1 MRARPVHPA
10 VLDRLATLGRA
21 GALQP
26 ASYLFRN
33 GPFPSNL
40 GIMLY
45 QLYQAQS
52 DLLAPA
58 RQAASLWLD
67 FIGQVPRLKQLPAVR
82 LMAAGAELFTASVIT
97 HARRPFAINSVK
109 MDNRD
114 VAVTERVVT
123 STPFG
128 HLLRFEKDNLTP
140 QPKVLVVAPMSG
152 HFATLLRPTVQTMLA
167 DFDVYITDWVNAR
180 DVPVSAG
187 RFGLDEYVD
196 HLIHFLEVLGPDTH
210 LLAICQPAVQ
220 ALMATSVMSQARNP
234 ATPRT
239 LTLIAGPIDTRS
251 SPTRVNTMAKKQSI
265 GEYERKA
272 ISSVPARFAGAGRR
286 VYPGFYQLASF
297 MAMNADRHINAQ
309 LAQLRRLFAEDAEG
323 AAAHRRFYD
332 EYFAVA
338 DLPAEFY
345 LETVERVFQD
355 HLLAHGEMT
364 WHGQKVDPAA
374 IRRTSLL
381 VVEGERD
388 DICGVGQTMAAL
400 DLCSNIPAARKSYH
414 LQTGAG
420 HYGVF
425 SGRAWTGSIYPKVRA
440 MIQEAA

>member
-1 MRARPVHPA
+1 
-10 VLDRLATLGRA
+10 
-21 GALQP
+21 
-26 ASYLFRN
+26 
-33 GPFPSNL
+33 
-40 GIMLY
+40 MLY

-52 DLLAPA
+52 DLLAPTRA
-58 RQAASLWLD
+58 GAALWL
-67 FIGQVPRLKQLPAVR
+67 GLLAQVPAARALPAVR
-82 LMAAGAELFTASVIT
+82 LMAAGAELFTNAVVT
-97 HARRPFAINSVK
+97 HKRRPFAIPSVS
-109 MDNRD
+109 MDNRN
-114 VAVTERVVT
+114 VAVREVIAA
-123 STPFG
+123 STPFCD
-128 HLLRFEKDNLTP
+128 LLHFEKDCLTP

-167 DFDVYITDWVNAR
+167 DFDVYITDWRNAR
-180 DVPVSAG
+180 DVPVMAG

-196 HLIHFLEVLGPDTH
+196 ELIHCLEALGPGTN

-220 ALMATSVMSQARNP
+220 ALMATAIMAADRNP
-234 ATPRT
+234 AIPRT
-239 LTLIAGPIDTRS
+239 LTLMAGPIDTRL
-251 SPTRVNTMAKKQSI
+251 SPTRVNLLAKKQTI
-265 GEYERKA
+265 ADYERKA
-272 ISSVPARFAGAGRR
+272 ISSVPSRYAGAGRR

-309 LAQLRRLFAEDAEG
+309 LGQLRRLFTDDTEG

-345 LETVERVFQD
+345 LETVERVFQGHD
-355 HLLAHGEMT
+355 LADGKMT
-364 WHGQKVDPAA
+364 WHGRTVDPAA
-374 IRRTSLL
+374 IRRTTLM

-400 DLCSNIPAARKSYH
+400 DLCRNIPATRKSYH

-425 SGRAWTGSIYPKVRA
+425 SGRAWTGTIYPKMRA

>member
-1 MRARPVHPA
+1 
-10 VLDRLATLGRA
+10 
-21 GALQP
+21 
-26 ASYLFRN
+26 
-33 GPFPSNL
+33 
-40 GIMLY
+40 MLY

-52 DLLAPA
+52 DFLAPA
-58 RQAASLWLD
+58 RAGASLWLSLLS
-67 FIGQVPRLKQLPAVR
+67 QVPRARALPAVR
-82 LMAAGAELFTASVIT
+82 LMAAGAELFTSAVIT
-97 HARRPFAINSVK
+97 HKRRPFAIASVA
-109 MDNRD
+109 MDNRA
-114 VAVTERVVT
+114 VAVREVVEA
-123 STPFG
+123 STPFCD
-128 HLLRFEKDNLTP
+128 LLHFEKDCLTP

-167 DFDVYITDWVNAR
+167 DFDVYITDWRNAR
-180 DVPVSAG
+180 DVPVAAG

-196 HLIHFLEVLGPDTH
+196 QLIAFLEVLGPGTN

-220 ALMATSVMSQARNP
+220 ALMATSIMAASRNP

-239 LTLIAGPIDTRS
+239 LTLMAGPIDTRL
-251 SPTRVNTMAKKQSI
+251 SPTRVNLLAKKQTI
-265 GEYERKA
+265 AEYERRA
-272 ISSVPARFAGAGRR
+272 IASVPARYAGAGRR

-309 LAQLRRLFAEDAEG
+309 LTQLRRLFTDDTEG

-345 LETVERVFQD
+345 LETVQRVFQD
-355 HLLAHGEMT
+355 HALATGEMT
-364 WHGQKVDPAA
+364 WHGQHVDPAA
-374 IRRTSLL
+374 IRRTTLM

-400 DLCSNIPAARKSYH
+400 DLCRNIPATRKSYH

-425 SGRAWTGSIYPKVRA
+425 SGRAWTGTIYPKMRA

>member
-1 MRARPVHPA
+1 
-10 VLDRLATLGRA
+10 
-21 GALQP
+21 
-26 ASYLFRN
+26 
-33 GPFPSNL
+33 
-40 GIMLY
+40 MLY
-45 QLYQAQS
+45 QIFQTQS

-58 RQAASLWLD
+58 RAAAGAWLG
-67 FIGQVPRLKQLPAVR
+67 FLGQIPRLRQLPAVR
-82 LMAAGAELFTASVIT
+82 VLAAGAELFTTAVIT
-97 HARRPFAINSVK
+97 QARRPFGIHDVE
-109 MDNRD
+109 MDNRR
-114 VAVTERVVT
+114 VAVTEQVVVK
-123 STPFG
+123 TPFG
-128 HLLRFEKDNLTP
+128 SLLHFAKDTLTP

-167 DFDVYITDWVNAR
+167 DFDVYITDWHNAR
-180 DVPVSAG
+180 DIPEDAG
-187 RFGLDEYVD
+187 RFGLDEYTD
-196 HLIHFLEVLGPDTH
+196 HIIQFMEALGLDTH
-210 LLAICQPAVQ
+210 MLAICQPAVP
-220 ALMATSVMSQARNP
+220 ALMATAVMAQQRNP
-234 ATPRT
+234 AQPRT
-239 LTLIAGPIDTRS
+239 LTLMAGPIDARN
-251 SPTRVNTMAKKQSI
+251 SPTRVNVLAQRQTIA
-265 GEYERKA
+265 EYERKA
-272 ISSVPARFAGAGRR
+272 ISRVPARYAGAGRR
-286 VYPGFYQLASF
+286 VYPGFYQIASF

-309 LAQLRRLFAEDAEG
+309 LSQFRRLFSDDAEG

-345 LETVERVFQD
+345 LETVSRVFQD
-355 HLLAHGEMT
+355 YLLAQGKMT
-364 WHGQKVDPAA
+364 WHGQPVDPGA

-400 DLCSNIPAARKSYH
+400 DLCRNIPASRKSYH

>member
-1 MRARPVHPA
+1 
-10 VLDRLATLGRA
+10 
-21 GALQP
+21 
-26 ASYLFRN
+26 
-33 GPFPSNL
+33 
-40 GIMLY
+40 MLY
-45 QLYQAQS
+45 QMYQAQS

-58 RQAASLWLD
+58 RAAAGLWLD
-67 FIGQVPRLKQLPAVR
+67 LLGQMPRLKQVPAVK
-82 LMAAGAELFTASVIT
+82 LMAAGAELFTSAVVT
-97 HARRPFAINSVK
+97 QARRPFGITAVE
-109 MDNRD
+109 MDNRA
-114 VAVTERVVT
+114 VAVTERVIT

-128 HLLRFEKDNLTP
+128 SLLRFEKDSLTP

-167 DFDVYITDWVNAR
+167 DFDVYITDWHNAR

-196 HLIHFLEVLGPDTH
+196 HLIAFLEELGPDTN
-210 LLAICQPAVQ
+210 LLAICQPAVP
-220 ALMATSVMSQARNP
+220 ALMATAVMAEARNP
-234 ATPRT
+234 AQPRT
-239 LTLIAGPIDTRS
+239 LTLMAGPIDTRH

-265 GEYERKA
+265 DEYERRA
-272 ISSVPARFAGAGRR
+272 ISRVPGRYAGAGRR

-309 LAQLRRLFAEDAEG
+309 LTQLRRLFTDDAEG
-323 AAAHRRFYD
+323 AAAHSRFYD

-345 LETVERVFQD
+345 LETVGRVFQD
-355 HLLAHGEMT
+355 HLLAKGEMT
-364 WHGQKVDPAA
+364 WHGRRVDPGA

-400 DLCSNIPAARKSYH
+400 DLCHGIPAARKSYH

-425 SGRAWTGSIYPKVRA
+425 SGRAWAGQIYPKVRA
-440 MIQEAA
+440 MIQEAVERPIAA

>member
-1 MRARPVHPA
+1 
-10 VLDRLATLGRA
+10 
-21 GALQP
+21 
-26 ASYLFRN
+26 
-33 GPFPSNL
+33 
-40 GIMLY
+40 MLY

-58 RQAASLWLD
+58 RAGASLWLSLLS
-67 FIGQVPRLKQLPAVR
+67 QMPRARALPAVR
-82 LMAAGAELFTASVIT
+82 LMAPRAELFSTAVIT
-97 HARRPFAINSVK
+97 HKRRPFAIASVA
-109 MDNRD
+109 MDNRA
-114 VAVTERVVT
+114 VAVREVVEA
-123 STPFG
+123 STPFCD
-128 HLLRFEKDNLTP
+128 LLHFEKDCLTP

-167 DFDVYITDWVNAR
+167 DFDVYITDWRNAR
-180 DVPVSAG
+180 DVPVAAG

-196 HLIHFLEVLGPDTH
+196 QLIGFLEVLGPGTN

-220 ALMATSVMSQARNP
+220 ALMATSIMAANRNP

-239 LTLIAGPIDTRS
+239 LTLMAGPIDTRL
-251 SPTRVNTMAKKQSI
+251 SPTRVNLLAKKQTI
-265 GEYERKA
+265 AEYEKKA
-272 ISSVPARFAGAGRR
+272 IASVPARYAGAGRR

-309 LAQLRRLFAEDAEG
+309 LTQLRRLFTDDTEG

-345 LETVERVFQD
+345 LETVQRVFQD
-355 HLLAHGEMT
+355 HALATGEMT
-364 WHGQKVDPAA
+364 WHGQQVDPAA
-374 IRRTSLL
+374 IRRTTLM

-400 DLCSNIPAARKSYH
+400 DLCRNIPATRKSYH

-425 SGRAWTGSIYPKVRA
+425 SGRAWTGTIYPKMRA

>member
-1 MRARPVHPA
+1 
-10 VLDRLATLGRA
+10 
-21 GALQP
+21 
-26 ASYLFRN
+26 
-33 GPFPSNL
+33 
-40 GIMLY
+40 MLY
-45 QLYQAQS
+45 QMYQAQS

-58 RQAASLWLD
+58 RAAAGLWLD
-67 FIGQVPRLKQLPAVR
+67 LLGQMPKLKQLPAVR
-82 LMAAGAELFTASVIT
+82 LMAAGAELFTTAVVT
-97 HARRPFAINSVK
+97 QARRPFGISAVE
-109 MDNRD
+109 MDNRA

-128 HLLRFEKDNLTP
+128 SLLRFEKDCLTP

-167 DFDVYITDWVNAR
+167 DFDVYITDWHNAR
-180 DVPVSAG
+180 DVPLSAG

-196 HLIHFLEVLGPDTH
+196 HLITFLEALGPDTH
-210 LLAICQPAVQ
+210 LLAICQPAVP
-220 ALMATSVMSQARNP
+220 ALMATAVMAEARNP
-234 ATPRT
+234 AQPRT
-239 LTLIAGPIDTRS
+239 LTLMAGPIDTRH
-251 SPTRVNTMAKKQSI
+251 SPTRVNVMAKKQSI
-265 GEYERKA
+265 AEYEKRA
-272 ISSVPARFAGAGRR
+272 ISQVPGRYAGAGRR

-309 LAQLRRLFAEDAEG
+309 LSQLRRLFTEDADG
-323 AAAHRRFYD
+323 VAAHRRFYD

-345 LETVERVFQD
+345 LETVGRVFQD
-355 HLLAHGEMT
+355 HLLARGEMT
-364 WHGQKVDPAA
+364 WHGKKVDPGA

-400 DLCSNIPAARKSYH
+400 DLCRNIPAARKNYH

-425 SGRAWTGSIYPKVRA
+425 SGRAWTGQIYPKVRA